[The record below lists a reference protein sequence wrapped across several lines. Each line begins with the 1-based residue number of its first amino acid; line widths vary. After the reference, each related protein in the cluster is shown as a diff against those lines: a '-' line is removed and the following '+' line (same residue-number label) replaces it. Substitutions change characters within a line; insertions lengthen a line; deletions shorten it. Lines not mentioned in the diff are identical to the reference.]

1 MTKIGKTFT
10 IDQDIFNWLVE
21 HAAAKER
28 KVSYVVNLAL
38 RKIKQESQQSENW
51 ICPVC
56 DMQNDKESK
65 SCYRLT
71 NGEFCPGAPPKT

>member
-38 RKIKQESQQSENW
+38 RKIKQESQESEKL
-51 ICPVC
+51 
-56 DMQNDKESK
+56 DMS
-65 SCYRLT
+65 RL
-71 NGEFCPGAPPKT
+71 

>member
-21 HAAAKER
+21 HAEAKGR

-38 RKIKQESQQSENW
+38 RKIKQESEHW
-51 ICPVC
+51 LCPVC
-56 DMQNDKESK
+56 RAQNDKESK

-71 NGEFCPGAPPKT
+71 NGEFCPGTPPKI

>member
-21 HAAAKER
+21 HAEAKGR

-38 RKIKQESQQSENW
+38 RKIKQESEHW
-51 ICPVC
+51 KCPVC
-56 DMQNDKESK
+56 GAFNDKESK
-65 SCYRLT
+65 SCYVLS
-71 NGEFCPGAPPKT
+71 NGVFCEGTPPKI

>member
-21 HAAAKER
+21 HAEAKGR

-38 RKIKQESQQSENW
+38 RKIKQESQTW
-51 ICPVC
+51 KCTVC
-56 DMQNDKESK
+56 GALNDGKVN
-65 SCYRLT
+65 LVIV
-71 NGEFCPGAPPKT
+71 